1 MYFRDFQMRSLH
13 WTRRCYQSSQ
23 LPCAI
28 TSSRKLLSL
37 RVQRHASRQSSPGFS
52 ASGPANPRPFK
63 GKSPAFDGSKPSE
76 SPHKSVKEDTSAKPS
91 SNNILNRLRIRPGKI
106 ILFSIL
112 GYLGYKVYT
121 WQTDPYRSLILNSK
135 FFTPFILE
143 KREKVSSTSAIL
155 NLLSVPP
162 GQNTENVTEAWKTG
176 VWSVQVMQPELQI
189 ARSYSPLPPPEDAE
203 PEQLRLFVRREP
215 QGEVSTFLHKI
226 NRGTLVHLRGPHL
239 EYEIP
244 QDVDDVL
251 FIAGGTGIAPALQLA
266 HTLFK
271 HRISSLE
278 DGPRLRILWANRRR
292 EDSYKGLKSQHSQ
305 KTVIPRLRGLAARW
319 QGSAG
324 PQSKEA
330 QEDVPAPTT
339 QPQTALV
346 EEVESLKIKYAGKV
360 NIDYF
365 VDEDNSYITETVLRN
380 HLTSIEHSLEQTAE
394 DQPTRK
400 RVILISGPEGFVNFY
415 AGPKFMKGGKEV
427 QGPLRGI
434 LGKIDLRGWDVWK
447 L

>member
-1 MYFRDFQMRSLH
+1 
-13 WTRRCYQSSQ
+13 
-23 LPCAI
+23 
-28 TSSRKLLSL
+28 
-37 RVQRHASRQSSPGFS
+37 
-52 ASGPANPRPFK
+52 
-63 GKSPAFDGSKPSE
+63 
-76 SPHKSVKEDTSAKPS
+76 
-91 SNNILNRLRIRPGKI
+91 
-106 ILFSIL
+106 
-112 GYLGYKVYT
+112 
-121 WQTDPYRSLILNSK
+121 
-135 FFTPFILE
+135 
-143 KREKVSSTSAIL
+143 
-155 NLLSVPP
+155 
-162 GQNTENVTEAWKTG
+162 
-176 VWSVQVMQPELQI
+176 MQPELQI

-305 KTVIPRLRGLAARW
+305 KTVIPRLRGLAASW

-339 QPQTALV
+339 QPQTVLV